1 MNLQTYQYLEE
12 VKDTLNQLNRDI
24 KTTKKMGR
32 ELNNVGIV
40 NITNELMEVSDG
52 FKDLNNQILNLTN
65 EISDL
70 KEGRY

>member
-1 MNLQTYQYLEE
+1 MNLQTY
-12 VKDTLNQLNRDI
+12 NQLNRDI